1 MDLNGGFLLL
11 GESSDDSWVIFPVSM
26 ELIPVHFWNPPE
38 TMEFRSG
45 TFTYWGPFVFWGVL
59 YIWGDEITHDSWF
72 IIHRCVCLPMPL
84 PYRPF
89 SATGVVTKLENNWVI
104 ASDHPKIFQT
114 WRKHEKN
121 RGTNQLT
128 NIAMEIHDFEL
139 KMMYKWWIGPETN

>member
-1 MDLNGGFLLL
+1 
-11 GESSDDSWVIFPVSM
+11 
-26 ELIPVHFWNPPE
+26 
-38 TMEFRSG
+38 
-45 TFTYWGPFVFWGVL
+45 
-59 YIWGDEITHDSWF
+59 
-72 IIHRCVCLPMPL
+72 MPL

-114 WRKHEKN
+114 WRKNEKN